1 LPAEVIMEKS
11 FDAIV
16 IGSGIGGLA
25 AAAALATC
33 GKRILVLE
41 RHGQAGGLTQ
51 TFERQGFRFNVG
63 VHYLGGFGPGGTSRR
78 LLDHLAGG
86 RIEMAPIAGAYDRIR
101 LPGLTLPFAPPR
113 SALIA
118 VLKDA
123 FPKEAKGIDGYFDA
137 VDSAASTMGT
147 VFMARN
153 MPGPLARPLA
163 WFKRNEVERWV
174 GRTTWDVVQDFTGDA
189 QLRAALTA
197 QWIDYGSRPA
207 ESSFGVHALVTRS
220 YLDGAWYPVGGS
232 GVFARELGRTV
243 EAAGGEIRTG
253 AEVVGIDVEDR
264 RVTGIRLRDGAR
276 LATRC
281 VISDAGAHNTM
292 RMLPSGEVDYAWAQD
307 IAELE
312 ASTGYIGLYL
322 GLAGDIAHT
331 GADTANTWIYE
342 SWDINRSWD
351 DPLTQ
356 PRAPA
361 LFVAFP
367 SLRDPT
373 HDPGPQQRHTGELVA
388 LVNWSAFSQW
398 DRSDDDGG
406 MQPGTAARSESYAAV
421 KGQLRANLLAQFG
434 EHFPGLAPMVQLAEA
449 STPITVAEYTGAEH
463 GAMYGLATTPQR
475 FLSPALRPR
484 TPIGGLLLAGQD
496 ACTPGVTGAMMG
508 GLMAAASLEPALWRL
523 LR

>member
-1 LPAEVIMEKS
+1 MSNPW
-11 FDAIV
+11 DAIV

-33 GKRILVLE
+33 RKRVLVLE
-41 RHGQAGGLTQ
+41 RHFQAGGLTQ
-51 TFERQGFRFNVG
+51 TFERQGWRFNVG
-63 VHYLGGFGPGGTSRR
+63 VHYLGGFGPGETHRR

-113 SALIA
+113 SALVA

-123 FPKEAKGIDGYFDA
+123 FPRESAAIDRYFDA
-137 VDSAASTMGT
+137 VDRAAATMGS
-147 VFMARN
+147 VFMTRS

-163 WFKRNEVERWV
+163 WFKRKEIARWV
-174 GRTTWDVVQDFTGDA
+174 GRTTWDVVQELTTDPH
-189 QLRAALTA
+189 LRAALTA

-207 ESSFGVHALVTRS
+207 ESSFGIHALVTRS

-232 GVFARELGRTV
+232 GVFAQELGRTV
-243 EAAGGEIRTG
+243 GEAGGEVRTDC
-253 AEVVGIDVEDR
+253 EVTAILVEAR
-264 RVTGIRLRDGAR
+264 RVTGVQLRSGEKIA
-276 LATRC
+276 ARC
-281 VISDAGAHNTM
+281 VISDAGAHNTL

-307 IAELE
+307 VTELE

-322 GLAGDIAHT
+322 GLSGDITRA

-342 SWDINRSWD
+342 SWDVNQGWD
-351 DPLTQ
+351 DPFSQ
-356 PRAPA
+356 ARAPA

-367 SLRDPT
+367 SLRDPA
-373 HDPGPQQRHTGELVA
+373 HEPGPQQRHTGEIVA

-398 DRSDDDGG
+398 DHSEDPGG
-406 MQPGTAARSESYAAV
+406 MNAGTAREESYAAF
-421 KGQLRANLLAQFG
+421 KDLLTRNLLAQFG
-434 EHFPGLAPMVQLAEA
+434 EHFAALAPMVQFAEA
-449 STPITVAEYTGAEH
+449 STPITVASYTGAEH

-496 ACTPGVTGAMMG
+496 ACTPGVTGAMLG
-508 GLMAAASLEPALWRL
+508 GLMAAANLEPQLWRL

>member
-1 LPAEVIMEKS
+1 METP
-11 FDAIV
+11 FDAVV

-33 GKRILVLE
+33 GRRVLVLE
-41 RHGQAGGLTQ
+41 RHRQAGGLTQ

-63 VHYLGGFGPGGTSRR
+63 VHYLGGFGPGEVNRR
-78 LLDHLAGG
+78 LLDHLSGG
-86 RIEMAPIAGAYDRIR
+86 RIEMAPISGAYDRVR

-123 FPKEAKGIDGYFDA
+123 FPREARGIDGYFDA
-137 VDSAASTMGT
+137 IDRAAATMRT
-147 VFMARN
+147 VFAARN
-153 MPGPLARPLA
+153 MPGPLARPLQ
-163 WFKRNEVERWV
+163 WFRRNEVQRWV
-174 GRTTWDVVQDFTGDA
+174 GRTTWEVVQEFTADE

-197 QWIDYGSRPA
+197 QWIDYGSRPVD
-207 ESSFGVHALVTRS
+207 SSFGVHALVTRS

-232 GVFARELGRTV
+232 SVFARELGRTI

-253 AEVVGIDVEDR
+253 AEVIRVDVEQR
-264 RVTGIRLRDGAR
+264 RVTGVDLRSGEHLD
-276 LATRC
+276 TRC
-281 VISDAGAHNTM
+281 VVSDAGARNTL
-292 RMLPSGEVDYAWAQD
+292 RLLPSGEVDYAWARD
-307 IAELE
+307 ITELD
-312 ASTGYIGLYL
+312 ASTGYVGLYL
-322 GLAGDIAHT
+322 GLSGDIAHS

-342 SWDINRSWD
+342 SWDINRGWD
-351 DPLTQ
+351 DPIAQ
-356 PRAPA
+356 ARAPA

-373 HDPGPQQRHTGELVA
+373 HDPGPQRRHTCEIVA
-388 LVNWSAFSQW
+388 LVNWSAFSRW
-398 DRSDDDGG
+398 DRSDDDAG
-406 MQPGTAARSESYAAV
+406 MPPGTASRDETYAAV
-421 KGQLRANLLAQFG
+421 KTLLRKNLLAQFG
-434 EHFPGLAPMVQLAEA
+434 DHFPGLAPMVQLAET

-508 GLMAAASLEPALWRL
+508 GLMAAANLEPQLWQL